1 MQSGGVTAGIAAS
14 WSFGAILG
22 AFVVVGMSLIA
33 LGMKISADH
42 RRKKRA
48 YQASAMD
55 QAQQRQKHQE
65 RTHGEGERRD
75 EDDLEEAGVGGS
87 TVETCGEELFHSR
100 IESSKISNK

>member
-1 MQSGGVTAGIAAS
+1 MQLGGVRGGIEAS

-22 AFVVVGMSLIA
+22 ACVVVGMSLIA

-55 QAQQRQKHQE
+55 QVQQRQKHQE
-65 RTHGEGERRD
+65 RTSIGEGERD
-75 EDDLEEAGVGGS
+75 EDDPEEAGVGAR
-87 TVETCGEELFHSR
+87 L
-100 IESSKISNK
+100 